1 MKRIILLGV
10 LLWSTLLS
18 SANSNVSNREAKIVA
33 NNFMES
39 RFGKDYK
46 TTEILPFIGQDLKNN
61 FAYIVNFKPEGW
73 AIISADKS
81 VSPILGYSPTGSF
94 ILENIE
100 ELPFYFW
107 FEGYAKEIAKAK
119 NTKDLEEHPDW
130 NSTWPIIKSTAVEPI
145 IEVEWDQNQGWNQ
158 FCPEDDSGP
167 GGRAY
172 AGCVAVAMA
181 QAMSVYNHPNAGYGS
196 KTYNSPYG
204 PLTANFGETEYNWSQ
219 THPTS
224 ANEHTAL
231 ILYHLGISVSM
242 NYGGDGSGAYSQNVP
257 SALRAY
263 FDYSNETTMISKV
276 NYTEDDWIDILR
288 EQLEGGHPIYYSGNS
303 GTGEAGHAFNVDGVD
318 GNDRFHFN
326 WGWSGSYNGYYAIS
340 SLTPGGNDFSSD
352 QQAVINIKP
361 RNHQPTD
368 ITLSNTSVDE
378 GLPIGTTVATITVED
393 ETPNET
399 HTFEVRGQ
407 ENIFGVE
414 IEVPFIIDDNK
425 LVTTEELD
433 YDNKDFYN
441 TILKVTDTQ
450 DNAFEKN
457 FTINVNQVSNETSA
471 TYDAFQ
477 ELDVTQSQNL
487 ISISFSDGYTGK
499 YIVYLSDLS
508 GRVVQSEQSAKSTI
522 RERKEIN
529 ISNINQGI
537 YILTVKLGSKSISR
551 KIYIN

>member
-1 MKRIILLGV
+1 MKRILLIGV
-10 LLWSTLLS
+10 LLLSALLS
-18 SANSNVSNREAKIVA
+18 SANSNVSSKEAEKVA

-39 RFGKDYK
+39 RFGNEYK
-46 TTEILPFIGQDLKNN
+46 ATEILPFTGQDSKNT
-61 FAYIVNFKPEGW
+61 FAYIVNFNPEGW
-73 AIISADKS
+73 AIVSVDKR
-81 VSPILGYSPTGSF
+81 VIPILGYSPTGCF
-94 ILENIE
+94 ILEDIE

-107 FEGYAKEIAKAK
+107 FEGYAKEIAK
-119 NTKDLEEHPDW
+119 TKKMRNLEEHTDW
-130 NSTWPIIKSTAVEPI
+130 NSTSSSLKSTSVEPI

-158 FCPEDDSGP
+158 FCPEDESGP

-204 PLTANFGETEYNWSQ
+204 PLTANFGETEYEWSL
-219 THPTS
+219 THPTT

-242 NYGGDGSGAYSQNVP
+242 NYGGDGSGAYSTSVP
-257 SALRAY
+257 SAMRTY
-263 FDYSNETTMISKV
+263 FDYSNSVTIVSKEDFNNDQWV
-276 NYTEDDWIDILR
+276 NILR
-288 EQLEGGHPIYYSGNS
+288 DELENGRPIYYSGNS
-303 GTGEAGHAFNVDGVD
+303 GTGEAGHAFNLDGVD

-326 WGWSGSYNGYYAIS
+326 WGWSGSYDGYYALTN
-340 SLTPGGNDFSSD
+340 LTPGGNDFTTN
-352 QQAVINIKP
+352 QQAVINIMP

-378 GLPIGTTVATITVED
+378 GLPIGTTVASITVTD
-393 ETPNET
+393 ETPDET

-414 IEVPFIIDDNK
+414 IEVPFEIDNYK

-433 YDNKDFYN
+433 YDNKNFYN
-441 TILKVTDTQ
+441 TILKVTDSQ
-450 DNAFEKN
+450 SNAFEKN

-471 TYDAFQ
+471 NYNKFKNI
-477 ELDVTQSQNL
+477 EITQSQNL
-487 ISISFSDGYTGK
+487 ISILFSDNYSGK

-508 GRVVQSEQSAKSTI
+508 GRIVITERSAKSTI
-522 RERKEIN
+522 SERKEIN